1 MAKSKKNTKDVEN
14 TAPKAPKNV
23 YSDGHGLELLWA
35 EAKGKEYRTPTEPP
49 CGCVTEGRD
58 LGPAITELIREGKV
72 CVMDQLMRLAIF
84 PAAGGPAWG
93 PSANPLRNERNAMI
107 EVFRHQRGAQ
117 QYGTTYTRALRVW
130 QAVVPY
136 PPAPNPD
143 HPDHLVVDH
152 YVGLLASDA
161 NHAQLPEGA
170 KVVPATGKTDPEDGY
185 RRWIEEYVAEVKLCA
200 QRFSDNE
207 ELRVELQRLV
217 DELNTFEPGT
227 AEGRQFVEQWAGR
240 VEGREG
246 MGILRTGKERLIRRL
261 RELME
266 EQAPEPIADAQTVTS
281 EERLK
286 WKVSTAAFVHI
297 FNRMAALGYFDMPS
311 KGGKKGDA
319 NTAQFARILLRAF
332 EIEGRDGQP
341 LAPERLRER
350 LNGAG
355 AQLADEKQA
364 KFNFPETKEL

>member
-1 MAKSKKNTKDVEN
+1 MENTKDMEN
-14 TAPKAPKNV
+14 TAPKAPAKV
-23 YSDGHGLELLWA
+23 YSDGHGLELLLA
-35 EAKGKEYRTPTEPP
+35 EAMGKEYRTPTDPP
-49 CGCVTEGRD
+49 RGCVTEGRD

-72 CVMDQLMRLAIF
+72 CVLDQLMRLAIF
-84 PAAGGPAWG
+84 PAAGGAG
-93 PSANPLRNERNAMI
+93 RGSSANPLRNERNAMI
-107 EVFRHQRGAQ
+107 EVFRHRRGAQ

-170 KVVPATGKTDPEDGY
+170 KVVPATGKTDPEDRY
-185 RRWIEEYVAEVKLCA
+185 RRWIEEFVAEVELCA
-200 QRFSDNE
+200 QRFTDHH

-240 VEGREG
+240 AEGREG
-246 MGILRTGKERLIRRL
+246 MAIMRTGKDRLIRRL

-266 EQAPEPIADAQTVTS
+266 EQAPEPIADMGPRITWRGRPGELADLFHQLAVNRWI
-281 EERLK
+281 EEPR
-286 WKVSTAAFVHI
+286 
-297 FNRMAALGYFDMPS
+297 
-311 KGGKKGDA
+311 KGRA
-319 NTAQFARILLRAF
+319 TLARQLLAMF
-332 EIEGRDGQP
+332 KDRDGNDFEESSMLKYMQP
-341 LAPERLRER
+341 GKNTNRALSDGWSL
-350 LNGAG
+350 
-355 AQLADEKQA
+355 
-364 KFNFPETKEL
+364 ELSKRPDPSE

>member
-1 MAKSKKNTKDVEN
+1 MENTKGMEN
-14 TAPKAPKNV
+14 TAPKAPAKV
-23 YSDGHGLELLWA
+23 YGLEGLGLLLA
-35 EAKGKEYRTPTEPP
+35 EAAGKEYRTPTEPP

-143 HPDHLVVDH
+143 YPDHLVVDH

-170 KVVPATGKTDPEDGY
+170 KVVPAKGKTDPEDGY
-185 RRWIEEYVAEVKLCA
+185 RRWIEEYVAEVELCA

-240 VEGREG
+240 AEGREG
-246 MGILRTGKERLIRRL
+246 IAIMRTGKDRLIRRL
-261 RELME
+261 RELLD
-266 EQAPEPIADAQTVTS
+266 EQAPEPIADAQTGPRITWRGTAGELAEVFHQLAVNGWI
-281 EERLK
+281 EEPRRGRASLARQLL
-286 WKVSTAAFVHI
+286 TAF
-297 FNRMAALGYFDMPS
+297 RD
-311 KGGKKGDA
+311 
-319 NTAQFARILLRAF
+319 
-332 EIEGRDGQP
+332 RDGNPFDAETLVKYMQP
-341 LAPERLRER
+341 KAHRPVVE
-350 LNGAG
+350 GW
-355 AQLADEKQA
+355 
-364 KFNFPETKEL
+364 KFELSKRPDPSE

>member
-1 MAKSKKNTKDVEN
+1 MENTKGMEN
-14 TAPKAPKNV
+14 TAPKAPAKV
-23 YSDGHGLELLWA
+23 YGLEGLGLLLA
-35 EAKGKEYRTPTEPP
+35 EAAGKEYRTPTEPP

-72 CVMDQLMRLAIF
+72 CIMDQLMRLAIF

-93 PSANPLRNERNAMI
+93 RSANPLRNERNAMI

-136 PPAPNPD
+136 PPAPDPDNPD
-143 HPDHLVVDH
+143 NLVVDH

-185 RRWIEEYVAEVKLCA
+185 RRWIEEYVAEVELCA

-217 DELNTFEPGT
+217 DELGNFEPGT

-240 VEGREG
+240 AEGREG
-246 MGILRTGKERLIRRL
+246 IAIMRTGKDRLIRRL
-261 RELME
+261 RELLD
-266 EQAPEPIADAQTVTS
+266 EQAPEPIADAQTGPRITWRGTAGELAEVFHQLAVNGWI
-281 EERLK
+281 EEPRRGRAPL
-286 WKVSTAAFVHI
+286 
-297 FNRMAALGYFDMPS
+297 
-311 KGGKKGDA
+311 
-319 NTAQFARILLRAF
+319 ARHLLAVFRDRDGNAF
-332 EIEGRDGQP
+332 ERSSMEKMMQPKAHRPVRDSWKFELSKRP
-341 LAPERLRER
+341 DPEE
-350 LNGAG
+350 
-355 AQLADEKQA
+355 
-364 KFNFPETKEL
+364 

>member
-1 MAKSKKNTKDVEN
+1 MENTKGMEN
-14 TAPKAPKNV
+14 TAPKAPAKV
-23 YSDGHGLELLWA
+23 YELEGLGLFLA
-35 EAKGKEYRTPTEPP
+35 EAAGKEYRTPTEPP

-93 PSANPLRNERNAMI
+93 RSANPLRNERNAMI

-143 HPDHLVVDH
+143 HPGRLVVYH

-185 RRWIEEYVAEVKLCA
+185 RRWIEEYVAEVELCA

-227 AEGRQFVEQWAGR
+227 AEGRQFVEQWAGTA
-240 VEGREG
+240 EGREG
-246 MGILRTGKERLIRRL
+246 MAIMRTGKDRLIRRL

-266 EQAPEPIADAQTVTS
+266 EQAPEPIADAQTGPRIKWRGTLGELS
-281 EERLK
+281 ELIMTLEDKNWITKGKNWRQLAR
-286 WKVSTAAFVHI
+286 TVH
-297 FNRMAALGYFDMPS
+297 AV
-311 KGGKKGDA
+311 
-319 NTAQFARILLRAF
+319 F
-332 EIEGRDGQP
+332 EDREGQP
-341 LAPERLRER
+341 FDYTSVEQFVKPSGNNTVREGVTFDVSRCPE
-350 LNGAG
+350 
-355 AQLADEKQA
+355 
-364 KFNFPETKEL
+364 

>member
-1 MAKSKKNTKDVEN
+1 MENTKGMEN
-14 TAPKAPKNV
+14 TAPKAPAKV
-23 YSDGHGLELLWA
+23 YGLEGLGLLLA
-35 EAKGKEYRTPTEPP
+35 EAAGKEYRTPTEPP

-72 CVMDQLMRLAIF
+72 CIMDQLMRLAIF

-170 KVVPATGKTDPEDGY
+170 KVVPAMGKTDPEDGY
-185 RRWIEEYVAEVKLCA
+185 RRWIEEYVAEVELCA

-240 VEGREG
+240 AEGREG
-246 MGILRTGKERLIRRL
+246 IAIMRTGKDRLIRSL
-261 RELME
+261 RELLD
-266 EQAPEPIADAQTVTS
+266 EQAPEPIADAQTGPRITWRGTAGELAEVFHQLAVNGWI
-281 EERLK
+281 EEPRRGRASLARQLL
-286 WKVSTAAFVHI
+286 TAF
-297 FNRMAALGYFDMPS
+297 RD
-311 KGGKKGDA
+311 
-319 NTAQFARILLRAF
+319 
-332 EIEGRDGQP
+332 RDGNPFDAETLVKYMQP
-341 LAPERLRER
+341 KAHRPVVE
-350 LNGAG
+350 GW
-355 AQLADEKQA
+355 
-364 KFNFPETKEL
+364 KFELSKRPDPSE

>member
-1 MAKSKKNTKDVEN
+1 MEN
-14 TAPKAPKNV
+14 TAPKAPAKV
-23 YSDGHGLELLWA
+23 YGLEGLGLLLA
-35 EAKGKEYRTPTEPP
+35 EAAGKEYRTPTEPP

-93 PSANPLRNERNAMI
+93 RSANPLRNERNAMI

-185 RRWIEEYVAEVKLCA
+185 RRWIEEYVAEVELCA

-240 VEGREG
+240 AEGREG
-246 MGILRTGKERLIRRL
+246 MAIMRTGKDRLIRRL

-266 EQAPEPIADAQTVTS
+266 EQAPEPIADMGPRITWRGTLGELSELIMTLEDKNWITKGKNWRQLARTVHA
-281 EERLK
+281 
-286 WKVSTAAFVHI
+286 V
-297 FNRMAALGYFDMPS
+297 
-311 KGGKKGDA
+311 
-319 NTAQFARILLRAF
+319 F
-332 EIEGRDGQP
+332 EDREGQP
-341 LAPERLRER
+341 FDYTSVEQFVKPSGNNTVREGVTFDVSRCPE
-350 LNGAG
+350 
-355 AQLADEKQA
+355 
-364 KFNFPETKEL
+364 

>member
-1 MAKSKKNTKDVEN
+1 MENTKGMEN
-14 TAPKAPKNV
+14 TAPKAPAKV
-23 YSDGHGLELLWA
+23 YGLEGLGLFLA
-35 EAKGKEYRTPTEPP
+35 EAAGKEYRTPTDPP

-93 PSANPLRNERNAMI
+93 RSANPLRNERNAMI

-143 HPDHLVVDH
+143 HPGRLVVDH

-185 RRWIEEYVAEVKLCA
+185 RRWIEEYVAEVELCA

-227 AEGRQFVEQWAGR
+227 AEGRQFVEQWAGTA
-240 VEGREG
+240 EGREG
-246 MGILRTGKERLIRRL
+246 IAIMRTGKDRLIRRL
-261 RELME
+261 RELLD
-266 EQAPEPIADAQTVTS
+266 EQAPEPIADAQTGPRITWRGTAGELAEVFHQLAVNGWI
-281 EERLK
+281 EEPRRGRASLARQLL
-286 WKVSTAAFVHI
+286 TAF
-297 FNRMAALGYFDMPS
+297 RD
-311 KGGKKGDA
+311 
-319 NTAQFARILLRAF
+319 
-332 EIEGRDGQP
+332 RDGNPFDAETLVKYMQP
-341 LAPERLRER
+341 KAHRPVVE
-350 LNGAG
+350 GW
-355 AQLADEKQA
+355 
-364 KFNFPETKEL
+364 KFELSKRPDPSE